1 MIKCNHYNIV
11 CNGKRIFTSLT
22 EEEYFDKMMDLSN
35 QYYETGEPKPEQLRT
50 EIFIGELNN
59 GN

>member
-1 MIKCNHYNIV
+1 VITEYYNIKYHESTLFS
-11 CNGKRIFTSLT
+11 NLT

>member
-1 MIKCNHYNIV
+1 MITEYYNIKYHESTFS
-11 CNGKRIFTSLT
+11 NLT